1 MEQLL
6 LLIKKISF
14 LILLL
19 MGSIFSFAQELNCTV
34 QINSSQVQATD
45 KSVFDVMQKN
55 IFEFMNSKKWTNN
68 IYQPNER
75 IECSM
80 LISVNE
86 QSSPTTFKAS
96 IQIQSRRPIFNSS
109 YNSTLLNHI
118 DKEFEFTFNEFDNLQ
133 YSETSFLNNLTSV
146 LAFYAYVVIGLD
158 YDSYSLKG
166 GTPYFTEAQ
175 KIISNAQGAKEP
187 GWKAFESNANR
198 YWIIQDLLHPTHE
211 PLRQC
216 YYEYHRLGF
225 DVMAKDVAA
234 GRVVVLESLKLLDK
248 VYKAKPGA
256 FQLQSFFNAKADEI
270 VNLFKDALVNEKN
283 EVVTLL
289 DRINSMNASKYKA
302 IKK

>member
-1 MEQLL
+1 
-6 LLIKKISF
+6 
-14 LILLL
+14 
-19 MGSIFSFAQELNCTV
+19 MGSIFSFAQELNCSV

-45 KSVFDVMQKN
+45 KSVFDAMQKN
-55 IFEFMNSKKWTNN
+55 IFEFMNSLKWTNN

-75 IECSM
+75 IECSI
-80 LISVNE
+80 LINVNE

-96 IQIQSRRPIFNSS
+96 IQVQSRRPIFNSS

-118 DKEFEFTFNEFDNLQ
+118 DKEFDFTFNEFDNLQ

-146 LAFYAYVVIGLD
+146 LAFYAYVIIGLD
-158 YDSYSLKG
+158 YDTYSLKG
-166 GTPYFTEAQ
+166 GTPYFIEAQ
-175 KIISNAQGAKEP
+175 KIVSNAQGAREA

-283 EVVTLL
+283 EVLTLL
-289 DRINSMNASKYKA
+289 DRINPMNASKYKA

>member
-6 LLIKKISF
+6 LTIKKISF

-19 MGSIFSFAQELNCTV
+19 MGSIFSFAQELNCSV

-45 KSVFDVMQKN
+45 KSVFDAMQKN
-55 IFEFMNSKKWTNN
+55 IFEFMNSLKWTNN

-75 IECSM
+75 IECSI
-80 LISVNE
+80 LINVNE

-96 IQIQSRRPIFNSS
+96 IQVQSRRPIFNSS

-118 DKEFEFTFNEFDNLQ
+118 DKEFDFTFNEFDNLQ

-146 LAFYAYVVIGLD
+146 LAFYAYVIIGLD
-158 YDSYSLKG
+158 YDTYSLKG
-166 GTPYFTEAQ
+166 GTPYFIEAQ
-175 KIISNAQGAKEP
+175 KIVSNAQGAREA

-283 EVVTLL
+283 EVLTLL
-289 DRINSMNASKYKA
+289 DRINPMNASKYKA